1 MREVPGSLT
10 PSAKLINCSIPRK
23 RPEGLPSGFRV
34 FIGDFIALKKV
45 L

>member
-1 MREVPGSLT
+1 MREAPGSLT

-34 FIGDFIALKKV
+34 LWKEFIAKKSV